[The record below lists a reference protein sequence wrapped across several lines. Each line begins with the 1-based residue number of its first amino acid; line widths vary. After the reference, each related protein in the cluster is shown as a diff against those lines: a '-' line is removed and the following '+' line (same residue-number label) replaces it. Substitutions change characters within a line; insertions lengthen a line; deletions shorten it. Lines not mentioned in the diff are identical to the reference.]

1 MGPLDQLLHIAG
13 FLAPALF
20 LGLLLPALS
29 RLLLRKSAPL
39 LGYWGQAA
47 VVFAAGTA
55 VLLAGLWFFGRDGK
69 MATYGAL
76 VALTATVQWI
86 LLRGWR

>member
-20 LGLLLPALS
+20 MGLLLPALS
-29 RLLLRKSAPL
+29 RVLLRKSAPL
-39 LGYWGQAA
+39 LGFWLQAA
-47 VVFAAGTA
+47 VLFVAAAA
-55 VLLAGLWFFGRDGK
+55 VLAAGLWWFGRDGK

-76 VALTATVQWI
+76 VAVTACTQWI